1 MKTLFFVA
9 LILFSPN
16 GRTNAFSQSPV
27 DQEGTSVIN
36 VADAPFKAYRD
47 GTHPRETAKAINDA
61 IDSASLSG
69 KTVYLPQGI
78 YAIGYF
84 GDGIS
89 FGGVRLRPGTVL
101 LGDSG
106 KSIIRRVKVNGQVDG
121 LAVSINHEALS
132 SDVNKNN
139 FTVRNLVV
147 EGASGGRRSGLQP
160 GTGSDGGVSLS
171 SPKGE
176 NNALN
181 KVLIENVIVRNTN
194 KEAILVWF
202 ANEVEIRNCTV
213 TNCNFD
219 AYNPAGI
226 DMLLMENNRSD
237 SVEYAV
243 EYYGGGLRFHRNESR
258 NISSATIRNNTFR
271 NVFKAGIRIF
281 GGDEVL
287 IQNNSINGVED
298 QSQLEGGSDG
308 IYIRPGHSV
317 LRNLTITGNTISFSN
332 YFGISVTSNPGDF
345 DGSSS
350 ITITKNQITNSGV
363 NAIQVFPKN
372 PVALW
377 KLQIDNNVIT
387 DWNRLSAG
395 NSLPQAALS
404 LSKVDGF
411 VIEKNRI
418 RNDNKAA
425 GNRNPVF
432 VSNTNGGIIKDNDF
446 TAESGNVKVSASSK
460 LNPGLKVSN
469 NKGSTGYYDY
479 EISKVVP
486 EQEK

>member
-1 MKTLFFVA
+1 MKTSIFVA
-9 LILFSPN
+9 IFFFLPIS
-16 GRTNAFSQSPV
+16 RSNAFSQSPV
-27 DQEGTSVIN
+27 LQGGASVIN
-36 VADAPFKAYRD
+36 VTDAPFNAYRD

-61 IDSASLSG
+61 IDSAALSG

-78 YAIGYF
+78 YAVAYF
-84 GDGIS
+84 GTEITYGGI
-89 FGGVRLRPGTVL
+89 RLRPGTVL

-106 KSIIRRVKVNGQVDG
+106 KSIIRRVKVNGQTDG
-121 LAVSINHEALS
+121 LAVSINLEALS
-132 SDVNKNN
+132 TDVKKNN

-147 EGASGGRRSGLQP
+147 EGATGGRRSGLQP

-181 KVLIENVIVRNTN
+181 KVIIENVIVRNTN

-226 DMLLMENNRSD
+226 DLLLMENNTSD

-258 NISSATIRNNTFR
+258 TISSATIRNNTFR

-287 IQNNSINGVED
+287 IQNNIISGVQD
-298 QSQLEGGSDG
+298 QSQLEGESDG
-308 IYIRPGHSV
+308 ILVRPGHSV
-317 LRNLTITGNTISFSN
+317 LRKLTIAGNTISFSN

-345 DGSSS
+345 DGSTS
-350 ITITKNQITNSGV
+350 ITITKNQIANSGV
-363 NAIQVFPKN
+363 NAIQVIPKN

-404 LSKVDGF
+404 LSKVDSF
-411 VIEKNRI
+411 IVEKNRI

-432 VSNTNGGIIKDNDF
+432 VTNTNGGTIKDNDF
-446 TAESGNVKVSASSK
+446 TEDSGNVKVSASSK

-479 EISKVVP
+479 EISKIVP
-486 EQEK
+486 EKEK